1 MAKPAKTRN
10 QRARQSPRPSAMSG
24 GEVIPISQP
33 SSRQSVQWTPNLLRQ
48 VTLRAD
54 GGDLSLL
61 ADLCEQIIADDRFGE
76 LLGQLADDVLGCDL
90 SFEKDLRV
98 IVGSAEKSDELT
110 VDWARA
116 YDDDEL
122 KSIIVWTLVTG
133 IGFAKHEAWV
143 ETAGGRIAPVL
154 KWWHPQHFGFRT
166 KDGVSPLTGS
176 LKDHQ
181 WHVREGGTGKWL
193 PIAPGDGTW
202 VIVTRRGEYQP
213 WRNGLWRG
221 LGIWW
226 LLKQYAMQDSGVHSE
241 RSAKTIVTTGEGS
254 TLEDRRALAN
264 YIHSA
269 GKDPVIALP
278 EGADLKIVEVQA
290 NLEHLYHSQIRLANE
305 SAALTILGQNLSTN
319 VEGGSL
325 AAAKVHS
332 AKEGRR
338 VRNAAQMLSKGLCEQ
353 SISWWAEFNFGNP
366 DLAPFPRWHTEP
378 ATDYSAKA
386 GVLQQ
391 AATAL
396 LTLKTAGWEIDEATV
411 EEELGLQLRK
421 TKALVAREQAEPG
434 DTDGDGIPHN
444 EPGNVN
450 PAKVGP
456 GGVKGDE
463 VPSVEVKPP
472 KREPPRPRPPKPP
485 ATPSPSAYL
494 ASGDN
499 PAEAK
504 GFVQGQIYTDALTD
518 RQVTLIAGEL
528 APFVDRILKAIN
540 GAKDY
545 DDVRYRVIKAFQNE
559 SDPQQMASLIER
571 SLLLAELA
579 GRNAVTEDMPE
590 DDDA

>member
-1 MAKPAKTRN
+1 MAKPAKPRSP
-10 QRARQSPRPSAMSG
+10 RARQFPRPVSSGG

-33 SSRQSVQWTPNLLRQ
+33 SSRQSVQWTPGLLKQ

-61 ADLCEQIIADDRFGE
+61 ADLCEQIVADDRFGE

-143 ETAGGRIAPVL
+143 ETSDGRIAPVL
-154 KWWHPQHFGFRT
+154 KWWHPQHFGFQPRAGT
-166 KDGVSPLTGS
+166 SPLTGS

-181 WHVREGGTGKWL
+181 WHVREAGTGKWL

-202 VIVTRRGEYQP
+202 VIVTRRGEYNP

-221 LGIWW
+221 LAIWW

-290 NLEHLYHSQIRLANE
+290 NLEHLYHAQINLAND
-305 SAALTILGQNLSTN
+305 SAAVTILGQNLSTT

-325 AAAKVHS
+325 AAAREHGR
-332 AKEGRR
+332 KENRR
-338 VRNAAQMLSKGLCEQ
+338 VRNAAQMLSKALRSQ
-353 SISWWAEFNFGNP
+353 SISWWAEFNFGDP

-378 ATDYSAKA
+378 PQDAAAKA
-386 GVLQQ
+386 QMLQV
-391 AATAL
+391 AASAL
-396 LTLKTAGWEIDEATV
+396 LTLKTAGWKITEETV
-411 EEELGLQLRK
+411 EEELGLQLKK

-444 EPGNVN
+444 EPGNATQPN
-450 PAKVGP
+450 SDEAKDP
-456 GGVKGDE
+456 T
-463 VPSVEVKPP
+463 PQSRPP
-472 KREPPRPRPPKPP
+472 KAAPPRPRPKRP
-485 ATPSPSAYL
+485 TPSAPPVTAML
-494 ASGDN
+494 ASGDD
-499 PAEAK
+499 PSTAK

-518 RQVTLIAGEL
+518 KQVTLVAGEL
-528 APFVDRILKAIN
+528 APFVDRILAAIN

-545 DDVRYRVIKAFQNE
+545 DDVRYRVIKAFQKE
-559 SDPQQMASLIER
+559 SDPQQLAQIIER
-571 SLLLAELA
+571 SLLLADLA
-579 GRNAVTEDMPE
+579 GRNAVLDDLPE
-590 DDDA
+590 DDDS